1 MTEIIRRHRHLLLAP
16 LLLTL
21 IVVSLPKDG
30 GLEAS
35 VKESQDGKF
44 IEIKSGTFVLPSE
57 DLDFELQN
65 EVLSI
70 NEGSVLV
77 STDSR
82 TNIRSGSLNIS
93 SVKGAFTVHV
103 RGGNTT
109 VASISAPVQV
119 ESGEQMLLIPVNFR
133 WKGNGKLAHLHAGL
147 DKWIETRA
155 IKQINLDYKRDQLEI
170 LRLIPDD
177 DENTSTSYLDDFNKL
192 ISKALT
198 PIRLPL
204 SKQSVKQAKLNQD
217 IDDLITNAEEGDF
230 SSALQGIRS
239 LNNNGAFENIESLDW
254 LLRILPN
261 KDGNPEFLAECLS
274 KFVSDSKLWLLF
286 SIHPAYQRTAWA
298 LERPALSQEEQLVDL
313 ISFPQSDIL
322 QEAAPSAVLNRWL
335 EDTKSVVEFVDDD
348 EELINEILKL
358 IMESIDSFK
367 QYGYPQREKNYSRV
381 LIQIANEYGKSIT
394 VPEIKEEEVPA
405 ESVEDTEPSRSEPV
419 SAELSTSSPEP
430 ELTPD
435 QVKAQAYQILR
446 DFGALFTVNTSIEP
460 VSSETAKVNGVIFG
474 NEVRNFT
481 LNVIN
486 SEVSDVEYQ
495 GKILP
500 YSLGIDKYVEWVE

>member
-16 LLLTL
+16 LLFTL
-21 IVVSLPKDG
+21 IVVSLPKEG
-30 GLEAS
+30 GLEAQA
-35 VKESQDGKF
+35 VENQDGKF
-44 IEIKSGTFVLPSE
+44 IEIKEGTYVLPSE

-82 TNIRSGSLNIS
+82 TNIQSGSLNIS

-109 VASISAPVQV
+109 VASISAPVLI
-119 ESGEQMLLIPVNFR
+119 ESGEQMLLIPVNYR

-147 DKWIETRA
+147 DKWIETRNL
-155 IKQINLDYKRDQLEI
+155 KKINLDYKRDQLKT

-204 SKQSVKQAKLNQD
+204 SRQSVKQAKLNQD

-230 SSALQGIRS
+230 SSALQSIRS

-274 KFVSDSKLWLLF
+274 KFISDSKLWLLL

-298 LERPALSQEEQLVDL
+298 LERPELSEEEQLVEL

-322 QEAAPSAVLNRWL
+322 QEAAPSAVLNRWV

-358 IMESIDSFK
+358 IMESIESFK

-381 LIQIANEYGKSIT
+381 LVQIADEYDVNII
-394 VPEIKEEEVPA
+394 VPEVKDE
-405 ESVEDTEPSRSEPV
+405 V
-419 SAELSTSSPEP
+419 SAEPDLEPASTELSTSSPD
-430 ELTPD
+430 LTPD

-460 VSSETAKVNGVIFG
+460 VSSETAEVNDVIFG
-474 NEVRNFT
+474 NEARNFT
-481 LNVIN
+481 LNVVN
-486 SEVSDVEYQ
+486 NEVSDVEYQ
-495 GKILP
+495 DKILP
-500 YSLGIDKYVEWVE
+500 YSLGIDKYVEWVSN

>member
-1 MTEIIRRHRHLLLAP
+1 
-16 LLLTL
+16 
-21 IVVSLPKDG
+21 
-30 GLEAS
+30 
-35 VKESQDGKF
+35 
-44 IEIKSGTFVLPSE
+44 
-57 DLDFELQN
+57 
-65 EVLSI
+65 
-70 NEGSVLV
+70 
-77 STDSR
+77 
-82 TNIRSGSLNIS
+82 
-93 SVKGAFTVHV
+93 
-103 RGGNTT
+103 
-109 VASISAPVQV
+109 
-119 ESGEQMLLIPVNFR
+119 
-133 WKGNGKLAHLHAGL
+133 
-147 DKWIETRA
+147 
-155 IKQINLDYKRDQLEI
+155 
-170 LRLIPDD
+170 
-177 DENTSTSYLDDFNKL
+177 
-192 ISKALT
+192 
-198 PIRLPL
+198 
-204 SKQSVKQAKLNQD
+204 
-217 IDDLITNAEEGDF
+217 
-230 SSALQGIRS
+230 
-239 LNNNGAFENIESLDW
+239 
-254 LLRILPN
+254 
-261 KDGNPEFLAECLS
+261 
-274 KFVSDSKLWLLF
+274 
-286 SIHPAYQRTAWA
+286 HPAYQRTAWA